1 MSFPP
6 GVGKQHPSAA
16 TAVALIETPTA
27 ARQSSIFRRGQ
38 YGHARGQRQRTPG
51 CPGFVTALSIEFE
64 DGDARCVQFVVASQM
79 AELARRRRDQL
90 KAVGPLP
97 VRSERQRK
105 QIGQAADPRPNSAFW
120 KFHTA
125 IVSPLAGV
133 VKAAYSAKISMR

>member
-1 MSFPP
+1 G
-6 GVGKQHPSAA
+6 GVAQELDFQA
-16 TAVALIETPTA
+16 
-27 ARQSSIFRRGQ
+27 RGQ
-38 YGHARGQRQRTPG
+38 YGHGHGANGSEPQVAQ
-51 CPGFVTALSIEFE
+51 GFVTAAERSSLE

-105 QIGQAADPRPNSAFW
+105 QIGQAADPRTNSAFW